1 MTDHNSIN
9 KDSASIA
16 SLLSKRIN
24 DFAEKMSDDKVT
36 RMLQEEVGSVPFS
49 NLLVSSLR
57 QSQKNTTKIGRKTE
71 TERNWLI
78 EVIPL

>member
-9 KDSASIA
+9 KDTASIA

-71 TERNWLI
+71 TERN
-78 EVIPL
+78 